1 MLWEHGGAVRRQE
14 GKRVG
19 TRTWIWRIGGLVLN
33 KVFLLPLKLEDGDSF
48 VKGEVERK
56 VETVHA

>member
-19 TRTWIWRIGGLVLN
+19 TRAWIWRIGLVLN

-56 VETVHA
+56 VEIVHA